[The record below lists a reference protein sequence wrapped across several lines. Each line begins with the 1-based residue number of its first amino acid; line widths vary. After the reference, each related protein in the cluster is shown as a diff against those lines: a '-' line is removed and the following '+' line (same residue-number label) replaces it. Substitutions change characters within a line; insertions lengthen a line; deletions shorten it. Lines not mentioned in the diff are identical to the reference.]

1 MIIKKNS
8 LLISIFLI
16 LFTSHLFANE
26 KIGTV
31 NKIEGS
37 LKAIN
42 ENGEEQELSVYDE
55 LYLLDEIITSNG
67 GATVQFDDNSTIILK
82 NNTSFKVTE
91 FNISGAKD
99 IFIGETIKGSVIVE
113 SCKAAKSD
121 SGFMQIKL
129 PKMDLEVKGTR
140 FNIENKPD
148 GTSDVGLSKDSFGN
162 VGTINIAAHW
172 ASYLVRQGNVGTIN
186 IAAEGAVKT
195 LYTPDQI
202 VSISEGQ
209 GFTER
214 PQSDEEKQ
222 SMDTVSQDLVEASKI
237 DENEIQK
244 QLEKKLLEGKL
255 QDAYGDGKI
264 DLNDIAAIKQAIKE
278 EKQEQINCIV
288 DNSKEDNT
296 AFLSEVLNSSDESNV
311 REVMN
316 KIVENNETLISQV
329 VSDLS
334 DKDNKFITGSD
345 SEATNQIKEKI
356 FEKIVQS
363 GSDKSAEVLSK
374 VISKSDPKTVESVI
388 INITTKNTDVNS
400 TLSLKVMADLSEKN
414 PEALELVNQNN
425 KTQMEKLI
433 VDAIQ
438 KGSSDEGSAN
448 LIAKIVSS
456 ASTEVT
462 YKMISEVSNNNNG
475 ANSDLSAKVFK
486 AIVET
491 APEKIQTI
499 DNTIKEKAIE
509 QVVASS
515 SGNTRENAVFA
526 NVISDVIVKSDAETA
541 AKVMEKVTTSVD
553 NSGLALKVM
562 ASVSEKDEK
571 KLEEV
576 SKKNENIVNKMIE
589 KSIKDIKGSD
599 SEIKLLSKVIA
610 RNSNQ
615 KITEKLIGETAKKST
630 SNKTLLAK
638 VATETAKESKNLI
651 QNLATT
657 ISTNQNINQNL
668 NIQNLLVN
676 AENIVLVFSANV
688 SPN

>member
-8 LLISIFLI
+8 LLISIFLMF
-16 LFTSHLFANE
+16 FTQQLFANE

-31 NKIEGS
+31 NKIEGN

-42 ENGEEQELSVYDE
+42 ESGEERELSVYDE
-55 LYLLDEIITSNG
+55 LYLLDEIISADG
-67 GATVQFDDNSTIILK
+67 DATIQFDDNSTIIIK
-82 NNTSFKVTE
+82 DNTSFKVTE

-99 IFIGETIKGSVIVE
+99 IFVGETIKGSVIVE
-113 SCKAAKSD
+113 SGKIAKSD

-162 VGTINIAAHW
+162 VGTINIAA
-172 ASYLVRQGNVGTIN
+172 
-186 IAAEGAVKT
+186 EGAIKT
-195 LYTPDQI
+195 LYTPDQV

-222 SMDTVSQDLVEASKI
+222 SMETVSQDLVEASKI

-255 QDAYGDGKI
+255 EDADGDGKI

-278 EKQEQINCIV
+278 EKQEQINFIV

-296 AFLSEVLNSSDESNV
+296 TFLSEVLNSSDEGNV
-311 REVMN
+311 GEVMN
-316 KIVENNETLISQV
+316 KIVENNDALIFQV

-363 GSDKSAEVLSK
+363 GSDKSSEVLSK

-388 INITTKNTDVNS
+388 INITTKNTDANS

-414 PEALELVNQNN
+414 PEALESINQNN
-425 KTQMEKLI
+425 KTQMEKLV
-433 VDAIQ
+433 VDAVQ

-456 ASTEVT
+456 ASAEVT
-462 YKMISEVSNNNNG
+462 NKMVSEVSNNNNG

-499 DNTIKEKAIE
+499 DNNVKEKAIE

-515 SGNTRENAVFA
+515 IGNTRENAVFA

-541 AKVMEKVTTSVD
+541 ARVMEKVTTSVD

-571 KLEEV
+571 KIEEI
-576 SKKNENIVNKMIE
+576 SKKNENIVNSMIE
-589 KSIKDIKGSD
+589 KSIKNTKGSD
-599 SEIKLLSKVIA
+599 SEIKLLAKVIS

-615 KITEKLIGETAKKST
+615 KITEKLISETAKKSR
-630 SNKTLLAK
+630 SNKTLMAK
-638 VATETAKESKNLI
+638 VATETAKESKNQI

-668 NIQNLLVN
+668 NTQNLLVN
-676 AENIVLVFSANV
+676 AENIALVFSANV

>member
-1 MIIKKNS
+1 M
-8 LLISIFLI
+8 F
-16 LFTSHLFANE
+16 FTQQLFANE

-31 NKIEGS
+31 NKIEGN

-113 SCKAAKSD
+113 SGKIAKSD

-140 FNIENKPD
+140 FNIESKPD
-148 GTSDVGLSKDSFGN
+148 GTSDVGLSTDSFGN
-162 VGTINIAAHW
+162 VGI
-172 ASYLVRQGNVGTIN
+172 IN
-186 IAAEGAVKT
+186 IAAEGAIKT
-195 LYTPDQI
+195 LYTSDQV

-222 SMDTVSQDLVEASKI
+222 SMETVSQDLVEVSKI

-255 QDAYGDGKI
+255 EDADGDGKI

-278 EKQEQINCIV
+278 EKQEQINFIV

-296 AFLSEVLNSSDESNV
+296 TFLSEVLNSSDESNV
-311 REVMN
+311 SEVMN

-388 INITTKNTDVNS
+388 INITTKNTDTNS
-400 TLSLKVMADLSEKN
+400 ALSLKVMADLAEKN
-414 PEALELVNQNN
+414 PEALESVNQNN
-425 KTQMEKLI
+425 KAQMEKLV

-462 YKMISEVSNNNNG
+462 NKMISEVSNNNIG

-499 DNTIKEKAIE
+499 DNSVKEKAIE

-515 SGNTRENAVFA
+515 SGNTKEKAVFA
-526 NVISDVIVKSDAETA
+526 NVISDMIVKSDAETA

-562 ASVSEKDEK
+562 ASVSEKDEE
-571 KLEEV
+571 KLEEI

-610 RNSNQ
+610 KSSNQ
-615 KITEKLIGETAKKST
+615 KITEKLISETAKKST
-630 SNKTLLAK
+630 SNKTLMAK
-638 VATETAKESKNLI
+638 VATEIIKESKNQI

-668 NIQNLLVN
+668 NIQNVLVN
-676 AENIVLVFSANV
+676 AENIALVFSANV

>member
-1 MIIKKNS
+1 MIIKKKS
-8 LLISIFLI
+8 LLISIFL
-16 LFTSHLFANE
+16 LFISQQLFANE

-31 NKIEGS
+31 NKIEGN
-37 LKAIN
+37 LKAID
-42 ENGEEQELSVYDE
+42 ESGEERELSVYDE
-55 LYLLDEIITSNG
+55 LYFLDEIISSNG
-67 GATVQFDDNSTIILK
+67 GATIQFDDNSTIILK

-99 IFIGETIKGSVIVE
+99 IFIGETIKGSVIIE
-113 SCKAAKSD
+113 SGKIAKSD

-162 VGTINIAAHW
+162 VGTINIAA
-172 ASYLVRQGNVGTIN
+172 
-186 IAAEGAVKT
+186 EGAIKT
-195 LYTPDQI
+195 LYTPDQV

-222 SMDTVSQDLVEASKI
+222 SMETVSQDLVEASKI

-255 QDAYGDGKI
+255 EDADGDGKI

-278 EKQEQINCIV
+278 EKQEQINFIV

-311 REVMN
+311 GEVMN
-316 KIVENNETLISQV
+316 KIVENNDALISQV

-345 SEATNQIKEKI
+345 SEVANQIKEKV

-374 VISKSDPKTVESVI
+374 VIAKSDPKTVESVI
-388 INITTKNTDVNS
+388 TNITTKNTDTNS
-400 TLSLKVMADLSEKN
+400 VLSLKVMADLAEKN
-414 PEALELVNQNN
+414 PEALEAVNQNN
-425 KTQMEKLI
+425 KEQMEKLV
-433 VDAIQ
+433 VDAVQ

-448 LIAKIVSS
+448 LIAKVVSS
-456 ASTEVT
+456 ASAEVT
-462 YKMISEVSNNNNG
+462 NKMISEVSNNNSG
-475 ANSDLSAKVFK
+475 ANSDLSAKVLK

-491 APEKIQTI
+491 APEKIQNI
-499 DNTIKEKAIE
+499 DNSVKEKAIE
-509 QVVASS
+509 QAVVSA
-515 SGNTRENAVFA
+515 SGNNKENAVFA

-541 AKVMEKVTTSVD
+541 AKVMEKVSSSTN
-553 NSGLALKVM
+553 NSGLALKVI
-562 ASVSEKDEK
+562 ASVSEKDVK
-571 KLEEV
+571 KLEDV

-599 SEIKLLSKVIA
+599 NEIKLLAKVIA
-610 RNSNQ
+610 KSNNQ
-615 KITEKLIGETAKKST
+615 KITEKIVAESVKKGST
-630 SNKTLLAK
+630 NKTLMAK
-638 VATETAKESKNLI
+638 VATETIKENKNQI
-651 QNLATT
+651 QKLATT
-657 ISTNQNINQNL
+657 VSSNQVAVQNL
-668 NIQNLLVN
+668 TVN
-676 AENIVLVFSANV
+676 KQLINTESIGLVFLKNV

>member
-8 LLISIFLI
+8 LLISIFLFFFI
-16 LFTSHLFANE
+16 QPLLANE
-26 KIGTV
+26 KIGSV
-31 NKIEGS
+31 NNIKGN

-42 ENGEEQELSVYDE
+42 ENGEERELSVYDE
-55 LYLLDEIITSNG
+55 LYLLDEIISSNG
-67 GATVQFDDNSTIILK
+67 VSTIQFDDNSTIILK

-99 IFIGETIKGSVIVE
+99 IFVGEATKGSVIIE
-113 SCKAAKSD
+113 SGKIAKND

-162 VGTINIAAHW
+162 VGTINIAA
-172 ASYLVRQGNVGTIN
+172 
-186 IAAEGAVKT
+186 EGAVKT
-195 LYTPDQI
+195 LYSPDQV

-222 SMDTVSQDLVEASKI
+222 SMETVSQDLVEASKI

-255 QDAYGDGKI
+255 EDADGDGKI
-264 DLNDIAAIKQAIKE
+264 DLNDIAAIKQSIKE
-278 EKQEQINCIV
+278 EKQEQINFIV

-296 AFLSEVLNSSDESNV
+296 TFLSEVLNSSDEDNV
-311 REVMN
+311 GEVMN
-316 KIVENNETLISQV
+316 KIVENNDALISQV

-345 SEATNQIKEKI
+345 SEVTNQIKEKV
-356 FEKIVQS
+356 FEKIVQT

-374 VISKSDPKTVESVI
+374 VIAKSDPKTVESVI
-388 INITTKNTDVNS
+388 TNITIKNTDTNS
-400 TLSLKVMADLSEKN
+400 ALSLKVMADLAEKN
-414 PEALELVNQNN
+414 PEVLEAVNQNN
-425 KTQMEKLI
+425 KEQMEKLV

-448 LIAKIVSS
+448 LIAKVVSS
-456 ASTEVT
+456 ASAEVT
-462 YKMISEVSNNNNG
+462 NKMISEVSNNNSG
-475 ANSDLSAKVFK
+475 TNSDLSAKVLK

-499 DNTIKEKAIE
+499 DDSVKEKAIE
-509 QVVASS
+509 QAVVSAATSKDKNNDF
-515 SGNTRENAVFA
+515 G
-526 NVISDVIVKSDAETA
+526 NVISDVIVKSDAATA
-541 AKVMEKVTTSVD
+541 AKVMEKVSNSND
-553 NSGLALKVM
+553 SSGLALKVM
-562 ASVSEKDEK
+562 ASVSEKDSK

-576 SKKNENIVNKMIE
+576 SKNDSKVINKLIE
-589 KSIKDIKGSD
+589 KSVRGIKGSED
-599 SEIKLLSKVIA
+599 EVKLLAKVI
-610 RNSNQ
+610 SKGTDQ
-615 KITEKLIGETAKKST
+615 KLTEKVLVETAKKNT
-630 SNKTLLAK
+630 NNKTLLAN
-638 VATETAKESKNLI
+638 VATATIKESSNNA
-651 QNLATT
+651 QNLAVT
-657 ISTNQNINQNL
+657 ISTNQNIIENL
-668 NIQNLLVN
+668 AKNPEVIK
-676 AENIVLVFSANV
+676 AENISSVFSKNV

>member
-16 LFTSHLFANE
+16 LFTQQLFANE
-26 KIGTV
+26 KIGSV
-31 NKIEGS
+31 NKIEGN
-37 LKAIN
+37 LKAVN
-42 ENGEEQELSVYDE
+42 ESGDERELSVYDE
-55 LYLLDEIITSNG
+55 LYLLDEIVSSNG
-67 GATVQFDDNSTIILK
+67 GATIQFDDNSTIILK

-99 IFIGETIKGSVIVE
+99 IFVAETIKGSVIVE
-113 SCKAAKSD
+113 SGKIAKSD

-162 VGTINIAAHW
+162 VGTINIAA
-172 ASYLVRQGNVGTIN
+172 
-186 IAAEGAVKT
+186 EGAVKT
-195 LYTPDQI
+195 LYSPDQV

-222 SMDTVSQDLVEASKI
+222 SMETVSQDLVEASKI

-255 QDAYGDGKI
+255 EDADGDGKI

-278 EKQEQINCIV
+278 EKQEQINFIV

-311 REVMN
+311 GEVMN
-316 KIVENNETLISQV
+316 KIVENNDALISQV

-345 SEATNQIKEKI
+345 SEVANQIKEKV

-374 VISKSDPKTVESVI
+374 VIAKSDPKTVESVI
-388 INITTKNTDVNS
+388 TNITTKNTDTNS
-400 TLSLKVMADLSEKN
+400 VLSLKVMADLAEKN
-414 PEALELVNQNN
+414 PEALEVVNQNN
-425 KTQMEKLI
+425 KEQMEKLV
-433 VDAIQ
+433 VDAVQ

-456 ASTEVT
+456 ASAEVT
-462 YKMISEVSNNNNG
+462 NKMISEVSNNNSG
-475 ANSDLSAKVFK
+475 ANSDLSAKVLK

-491 APEKIQTI
+491 APEKIQNI
-499 DNTIKEKAIE
+499 DNSVKEKAIE
-509 QVVASS
+509 QAVVSA
-515 SGNTRENAVFA
+515 SGNNKENAVFA

-541 AKVMEKVTTSVD
+541 AKVMEKVSSSTD
-553 NSGLALKVM
+553 NSGLALKVI
-562 ASVSEKDEK
+562 ASVSEKDVT

-599 SEIKLLSKVIA
+599 NEIKLLAKVIA
-610 RNSNQ
+610 KSNNQ
-615 KITEKLIGETAKKST
+615 KITEKIVAETVKKGST
-630 SNKTLLAK
+630 NKTLMAK
-638 VATETAKESKNLI
+638 VATETIKENKNQI
-651 QNLATT
+651 QKLATT
-657 ISTNQNINQNL
+657 VSSNQVAVQNL
-668 NIQNLLVN
+668 TVN
-676 AENIVLVFSANV
+676 KQLINTESIGLVFLKNV

>member
-8 LLISIFLI
+8 LLISIFL
-16 LFTSHLFANE
+16 LFFSQQLFANE

-31 NKIEGS
+31 NKIQGN

-42 ENGEEQELSVYDE
+42 ESGEERELSVYDE
-55 LYLLDEIITSNG
+55 LYLLDEIVVSNG
-67 GATVQFDDNSTIILK
+67 GATIQFDDNSTIILK

-99 IFIGETIKGSVIVE
+99 IFVGETIKGSVIVE
-113 SCKAAKSD
+113 SGKIAKSD

-162 VGTINIAAHW
+162 VGTINIAA
-172 ASYLVRQGNVGTIN
+172 
-186 IAAEGAVKT
+186 EGAIKT
-195 LYTPDQI
+195 LYTPDQV

-222 SMDTVSQDLVEASKI
+222 SMETVSQDLVEASKI

-255 QDAYGDGKI
+255 EDADGDGKI

-278 EKQEQINCIV
+278 EKQEQINFIV

-296 AFLSEVLNSSDESNV
+296 TFLSEVLNSSDESNIG
-311 REVMN
+311 EVMN
-316 KIVENNETLISQV
+316 KIIENNDTLIFQV

-363 GSDKSAEVLSK
+363 GSDKSSEVLSK

-388 INITTKNTDVNS
+388 INITTKNTDANS

-414 PEALELVNQNN
+414 PEALESINQNN
-425 KTQMEKLI
+425 KTQMEKLV
-433 VDAIQ
+433 VDAVQ

-456 ASTEVT
+456 ASAEVT
-462 YKMISEVSNNNNG
+462 NKMVSEVSNNNNG

-499 DNTIKEKAIE
+499 DNNVKEKAIE

-515 SGNTRENAVFA
+515 IGNTRENAVFA

-541 AKVMEKVTTSVD
+541 ARVMEKVTTSVD

-571 KLEEV
+571 KIEEI
-576 SKKNENIVNKMIE
+576 SKKNENIVNSMIE
-589 KSIKDIKGSD
+589 KSIKNTKGSD
-599 SEIKLLSKVIA
+599 SEIKLLAKVIS

-615 KITEKLIGETAKKST
+615 KITEKLISETAKKSR
-630 SNKTLLAK
+630 SNKTLMAK
-638 VATETAKESKNLI
+638 VATETAKESKNQI

-668 NIQNLLVN
+668 NTQNLLVN
-676 AENIVLVFSANV
+676 AENIALVFSANV

>member
-1 MIIKKNS
+1 M
-8 LLISIFLI
+8 F
-16 LFTSHLFANE
+16 FTQQLFANE

-31 NKIEGS
+31 NKIEGN

-42 ENGEEQELSVYDE
+42 ESGEERELSVYDE
-55 LYLLDEIITSNG
+55 LYLLDEIISADG
-67 GATVQFDDNSTIILK
+67 DATIQFDDNSTIIIK
-82 NNTSFKVTE
+82 DNTSFKVTE

-99 IFIGETIKGSVIVE
+99 IFVGETIKGSVIVE
-113 SCKAAKSD
+113 SGKIAKSD

-140 FNIENKPD
+140 FNIENKTD

-162 VGTINIAAHW
+162 VGTINIAA
-172 ASYLVRQGNVGTIN
+172 
-186 IAAEGAVKT
+186 EGAVKT
-195 LYTPDQI
+195 LYTPDQV

-222 SMDTVSQDLVEASKI
+222 SMETASQDLVEASKI

-255 QDAYGDGKI
+255 QDADGDGKI
-264 DLNDIAAIKQAIKE
+264 DLSDIAAIKQSIKE
-278 EKQEQINCIV
+278 EKQEQINFIL
-288 DNSKEDNT
+288 DNSKDDNT
-296 AFLSEVLNSSDESNV
+296 TFLSEVLNSSDESNV
-311 REVMN
+311 GIVMN
-316 KIVENNETLISQV
+316 KIVENNDTLIFQV

-334 DKDNKFITGSD
+334 DKDNKFITESN
-345 SEATNQIKEKI
+345 SEAANQIKEKV

-374 VISKSDPKTVESVI
+374 VIAKSDPKTVESVI
-388 INITTKNTDVNS
+388 TNITTKNTDTNS
-400 TLSLKVMADLSEKN
+400 ALSLKVMADLAEKN
-414 PEALELVNQNN
+414 PEALEIVNQNN
-425 KTQMEKLI
+425 KEQMEKLV
-433 VDAIQ
+433 VDAVQ

-448 LIAKIVSS
+448 LIAKVVSS
-456 ASTEVT
+456 ASAEVT
-462 YKMISEVSNNNNG
+462 NKMISEVINNNSG
-475 ANSDLSAKVFK
+475 ANSDLSAKVLK

-499 DNTIKEKAIE
+499 DNSVKEKAIE

-515 SGNTRENAVFA
+515 SGNTKENAVFA

-541 AKVMEKVTTSVD
+541 AKVMEKVITSVD

-562 ASVSEKDEK
+562 ASVSEKDEE
-571 KLEEV
+571 KLEEF

-589 KSIKDIKGSD
+589 KSIKDIKGSI
-599 SEIKLLSKVIA
+599 SEIKLLAKVIA
-610 RNSNQ
+610 KSSNQ
-615 KITEKLIGETAKKST
+615 KITEKLISETTKKSI
-630 SNKTLLAK
+630 SNKTLMAK
-638 VATETAKESKNLI
+638 VATEIIKESKNQI

-668 NIQNLLVN
+668 NTQNLLVN
-676 AENIVLVFSANV
+676 AENIALVFSANV

>member
-8 LLISIFLI
+8 LLISIFL
-16 LFTSHLFANE
+16 LFFSQQLFANE

-31 NKIEGS
+31 NKIQGN

-42 ENGEEQELSVYDE
+42 ESGEERELSVYDE
-55 LYLLDEIITSNG
+55 LYLLDEIVVSNG
-67 GATVQFDDNSTIILK
+67 GATIQFDDNSTIILK

-99 IFIGETIKGSVIVE
+99 IFVGETIKGSVIVE
-113 SCKAAKSD
+113 SGKIAKSD

-148 GTSDVGLSKDSFGN
+148 GTSDVGLSTDSFGN
-162 VGTINIAAHW
+162 VGTINIAA
-172 ASYLVRQGNVGTIN
+172 
-186 IAAEGAVKT
+186 EGAIKT
-195 LYTPDQI
+195 LYTPDQV

-214 PQSDEEKQ
+214 PQSDKEKQ
-222 SMDTVSQDLVEASKI
+222 SMETVSQDLVEVSKI

-255 QDAYGDGKI
+255 EDADGDGKI

-278 EKQEQINCIV
+278 EKQEQINFIV

-296 AFLSEVLNSSDESNV
+296 TFLSEVLNSSDESNIG
-311 REVMN
+311 EVMN
-316 KIVENNETLISQV
+316 KIIENNDTLISQV

-363 GSDKSAEVLSK
+363 GSDKGAEVLSK

-388 INITTKNTDVNS
+388 TNITTKNTDANS

-414 PEALELVNQNN
+414 PEALESINQNN
-425 KTQMEKLI
+425 KAQMEKLV
-433 VDAIQ
+433 VDAVQ

-456 ASTEVT
+456 ASAEVT
-462 YKMISEVSNNNNG
+462 NKMISEVSNNNNG

-499 DNTIKEKAIE
+499 DNSVKEKAIE

-515 SGNTRENAVFA
+515 TGNTTENAVFA

-541 AKVMEKVTTSVD
+541 ASVMEKVSTSAD
-553 NSGLALKVM
+553 NSGLVLKVM

-571 KLEEV
+571 KLEEI

-589 KSIKDIKGSD
+589 KAIRDIKGSD

-615 KITEKLIGETAKKST
+615 KITEKLISETAKKST
-630 SNKTLLAK
+630 SNKTLMAK
-638 VATETAKESKNLI
+638 VATETAKESKNQI

-668 NIQNLLVN
+668 NTQNLLVN
-676 AENIVLVFSANV
+676 AENIALVFSANV

>member
-1 MIIKKNS
+1 M
-8 LLISIFLI
+8 
-16 LFTSHLFANE
+16 
-26 KIGTV
+26 
-31 NKIEGS
+31 
-37 LKAIN
+37 
-42 ENGEEQELSVYDE
+42 
-55 LYLLDEIITSNG
+55 LDEIITSNG
-67 GATVQFDDNSTIILK
+67 GATVQFYDNSTIILK

-113 SCKAAKSD
+113 SGKIAKSD

-148 GTSDVGLSKDSFGN
+148 GTSDVGLSTDSFGN
-162 VGTINIAAHW
+162 VGTINIAA
-172 ASYLVRQGNVGTIN
+172 
-186 IAAEGAVKT
+186 EGAIKT
-195 LYTPDQI
+195 LYTSDQV

-222 SMDTVSQDLVEASKI
+222 SMETVSQDLVEASKI

-255 QDAYGDGKI
+255 EDADGDGKI

-278 EKQEQINCIV
+278 EKQEQINFIV

-296 AFLSEVLNSSDESNV
+296 TFLSEVLNSSDESNV
-311 REVMN
+311 SEVMN

-334 DKDNKFITGSD
+334 DKDNKFITWSD

-374 VISKSDPKTVESVI
+374 VISKSDPKTVERVI
-388 INITTKNTDVNS
+388 INITTKNTDANS

-414 PEALELVNQNN
+414 PEALESVNQNN
-425 KTQMEKLI
+425 KAQMEKLV

-456 ASTEVT
+456 ASAEVT
-462 YKMISEVSNNNNG
+462 NKMISEVSNNNIG

-499 DNTIKEKAIE
+499 DNSVKEKAIE

-515 SGNTRENAVFA
+515 SGNTKENAVFA

-562 ASVSEKDEK
+562 ASVSEKDGE
-571 KLEEV
+571 KLEEI

-610 RNSNQ
+610 KSSNQ
-615 KITEKLIGETAKKST
+615 KITEKLISETAKKST
-630 SNKTLLAK
+630 SNKTLMAK
-638 VATETAKESKNLI
+638 VATEIIKESKNQI

-676 AENIVLVFSANV
+676 AENIALVFSANV

>member
-8 LLISIFLI
+8 LLISIFL
-16 LFTSHLFANE
+16 LFFSQQLFANE

-31 NKIEGS
+31 NKIQGN

-42 ENGEEQELSVYDE
+42 ESGEERELSVYDE
-55 LYLLDEIITSNG
+55 LYLLDEIVVSNG
-67 GATVQFDDNSTIILK
+67 GATIQFDDNSTIILK

-99 IFIGETIKGSVIVE
+99 IFVGETIKGSVIVE
-113 SCKAAKSD
+113 SGKIAKSD

-140 FNIENKPD
+140 FNIENKTD

-162 VGTINIAAHW
+162 VGTINIAA
-172 ASYLVRQGNVGTIN
+172 
-186 IAAEGAVKT
+186 EGAVKT
-195 LYTPDQI
+195 LYTPDQV

-222 SMDTVSQDLVEASKI
+222 SMETASQDLVEASKI

-255 QDAYGDGKI
+255 QDADGDGKI
-264 DLNDIAAIKQAIKE
+264 DLSDIAAIKQSIKE
-278 EKQEQINCIV
+278 EKQEQINFIL
-288 DNSKEDNT
+288 DNSKDDNT
-296 AFLSEVLNSSDESNV
+296 TFLSEVLNSSDESNV
-311 REVMN
+311 GIVMN

-388 INITTKNTDVNS
+388 INITTKNTDTNS
-400 TLSLKVMADLSEKN
+400 ALSLKVMADLAEKN
-414 PEALELVNQNN
+414 PEALESVNQNN
-425 KTQMEKLI
+425 KAQMEKLV

-462 YKMISEVSNNNNG
+462 NKMISEVSNNNIG

-499 DNTIKEKAIE
+499 DNSVKEKAIE

-515 SGNTRENAVFA
+515 SGNTKEKAVFA
-526 NVISDVIVKSDAETA
+526 NVISDMIVKSDAETA

-562 ASVSEKDEK
+562 ASVSEKDEE
-571 KLEEV
+571 KLEEI

-610 RNSNQ
+610 KSSNQ
-615 KITEKLIGETAKKST
+615 KITEKLISETAKKST
-630 SNKTLLAK
+630 SNKTLMAK
-638 VATETAKESKNLI
+638 VATEIIKESKNQI

-668 NIQNLLVN
+668 NTQNVLVN
-676 AENIVLVFSANV
+676 AENIALVFSANV

>member
-8 LLISIFLI
+8 LLISIFL
-16 LFTSHLFANE
+16 LFFTQQLFANE

-31 NKIEGS
+31 NKIEGN

-42 ENGEEQELSVYDE
+42 ESDEERELSVYDE
-55 LYLLDEIITSNG
+55 LYLLDEIVSSNG
-67 GATVQFDDNSTIILK
+67 GATIQFDDNSTIILK

-99 IFIGETIKGSVIVE
+99 IFVGETIKGSVIVE
-113 SCKAAKSD
+113 SGKIAKSD

-162 VGTINIAAHW
+162 VGTINIAA
-172 ASYLVRQGNVGTIN
+172 
-186 IAAEGAVKT
+186 EGAVKT
-195 LYTPDQI
+195 LYTPDQV

-222 SMDTVSQDLVEASKI
+222 SMETVSQDLVEASKI

-255 QDAYGDGKI
+255 EDADGDGKI

-278 EKQEQINCIV
+278 EKQEQINFIV

-311 REVMN
+311 GEVMN
-316 KIVENNETLISQV
+316 KIVENNDALISQV

-345 SEATNQIKEKI
+345 SEVANQIKEKV

-374 VISKSDPKTVESVI
+374 VIAKSDPKTVESVI
-388 INITTKNTDVNS
+388 TNITTKNTDTNS
-400 TLSLKVMADLSEKN
+400 ALSLKVMADLAEKN
-414 PEALELVNQNN
+414 PEALEVVNQNN
-425 KTQMEKLI
+425 KEQMEKLV
-433 VDAIQ
+433 VDAVQ
-438 KGSSDEGSAN
+438 KGASDEGSAD
-448 LIAKIVSS
+448 LIAKVVSS
-456 ASTEVT
+456 ASAEVT
-462 YKMISEVSNNNNG
+462 NKMISEVSNNNNG
-475 ANSDLSAKVFK
+475 ANSDLTAKVLK

-499 DNTIKEKAIE
+499 DNSVKEKAIE
-509 QVVASS
+509 QAVVSAATSKDKNNDF
-515 SGNTRENAVFA
+515 G
-526 NVISDVIVKSDAETA
+526 NVISDVIVKSDAATA
-541 AKVMEKVTTSVD
+541 AKVMEKVTNSND
-553 NSGLALKVM
+553 SSGLALKVM
-562 ASVSEKDEK
+562 AEVSEKDSK

-576 SKKNENIVNKMIE
+576 SKNDSTIVNKLIE
-589 KSIKDIKGSD
+589 KSVKDFKGAESD
-599 SEIKLLSKVIA
+599 VKLLAKVI
-610 RNSNQ
+610 SKSTDQ
-615 KITEKLIGETAKKST
+615 KLTEKVLVETAKKNT
-630 SNKTLLAK
+630 NNKTLLAN
-638 VATETAKESKNLI
+638 VTTATIKESSNTA
-651 QNLATT
+651 QSLAVT
-657 ISTNQNINQNL
+657 ISSNQSIIESVAKNPEVIK
-668 NIQNLLVN
+668 
-676 AENIVLVFSANV
+676 AENISSVFAKNV

>member
-1 MIIKKNS
+1 MIIKKKS
-8 LLISIFLI
+8 LLISIFL
-16 LFTSHLFANE
+16 LFISQQLFANE

-31 NKIEGS
+31 NKIEGN
-37 LKAIN
+37 LKAID
-42 ENGEEQELSVYDE
+42 ESGEERELSVYDE
-55 LYLLDEIITSNG
+55 LYFLDEIISSNG
-67 GATVQFDDNSTIILK
+67 GATIQFDDNSTIILK

-99 IFIGETIKGSVIVE
+99 IFIGETIKGSVIIE
-113 SCKAAKSD
+113 SGKIAKSD

-162 VGTINIAAHW
+162 VGTINIAA
-172 ASYLVRQGNVGTIN
+172 
-186 IAAEGAVKT
+186 EGAIKT
-195 LYTPDQI
+195 LYTPDQV

-222 SMDTVSQDLVEASKI
+222 SMETVSQDLVEASKI

-255 QDAYGDGKI
+255 EDADGDGKI

-278 EKQEQINCIV
+278 EKQEQINFIV

-311 REVMN
+311 GEVMN
-316 KIVENNETLISQV
+316 KIVENNDALISQV

-345 SEATNQIKEKI
+345 SEVANQIKEKV

-374 VISKSDPKTVESVI
+374 VIAKSDPKTVESVI
-388 INITTKNTDVNS
+388 TNITTKNTDTNS
-400 TLSLKVMADLSEKN
+400 VLSLKVMADLSEKN
-414 PEALELVNQNN
+414 PEALESINQNN
-425 KTQMEKLI
+425 KAQMEKLV
-433 VDAIQ
+433 VDAVQ

-456 ASTEVT
+456 ASAEVT
-462 YKMISEVSNNNNG
+462 NKMISEVSNNNSG
-475 ANSDLSAKVFK
+475 ANSDLSAKVLK

-499 DNTIKEKAIE
+499 DKSVKEKAIE

-515 SGNTRENAVFA
+515 TGNTTENAVFA

-541 AKVMEKVTTSVD
+541 ASVMEKVSTSTD
-553 NSGLALKVM
+553 NSGLALKVI
-562 ASVSEKDEK
+562 ASVSEKDVK
-571 KLEEV
+571 KLEDV

-599 SEIKLLSKVIA
+599 NEIKLLSKVIA
-610 RNSNQ
+610 KSNNQ
-615 KITEKLIGETAKKST
+615 KITEKIIAETVKKGST
-630 SNKTLLAK
+630 NKTLMAK
-638 VATETAKESKNLI
+638 VATETIKENKNQI
-651 QNLATT
+651 QKLATT
-657 ISTNQNINQNL
+657 VSSNQVAVQNL
-668 NIQNLLVN
+668 TVN
-676 AENIVLVFSANV
+676 KQLINTESIGLVFLKNV

>member
-8 LLISIFLI
+8 LVIIFFL
-16 LFTSHLFANE
+16 LFFTQQLFANE

-31 NKIEGS
+31 NKIEGN

-42 ENGEEQELSVYDE
+42 ESGEERELSVYDE
-55 LYLLDEIITSNG
+55 LYLLDEIVASNG
-67 GATVQFDDNSTIILK
+67 GATIQFDDNSTIILK

-99 IFIGETIKGSVIVE
+99 IFVGETIKGSVIIE
-113 SCKAAKSD
+113 SGKIAKND

-162 VGTINIAAHW
+162 I
-172 ASYLVRQGNVGTIN
+172 GTIN
-186 IAAEGAVKT
+186 IAAEGAIKT
-195 LYTPDQI
+195 LYSPDQV

-214 PQSDEEKQ
+214 PQSEEEKQ
-222 SMDTVSQDLVEASKI
+222 SMETVSQDLVEASKI

-255 QDAYGDGKI
+255 EDADGDGKI
-264 DLNDIAAIKQAIKE
+264 DLNDIAAIKQSIKE
-278 EKQEQINCIV
+278 EKQEQINFIV

-311 REVMN
+311 GEVMN
-316 KIVENNETLISQV
+316 KIVENNDALISQV

-345 SEATNQIKEKI
+345 SEVTNQIKEKV

-374 VISKSDPKTVESVI
+374 VIAKSDPKTVESVI
-388 INITTKNTDVNS
+388 TNITTKNTDTNS
-400 TLSLKVMADLSEKN
+400 ALSLKVMADLAEKN
-414 PEALELVNQNN
+414 PEALEVVNQNN
-425 KTQMEKLI
+425 KEQMEKLV
-433 VDAIQ
+433 VDAVQ
-438 KGSSDEGSAN
+438 KGSSEEGSAN
-448 LIAKIVSS
+448 LIAKVVSS
-456 ASTEVT
+456 ASAEVT
-462 YKMISEVSNNNNG
+462 NKMISEVSNNNSG
-475 ANSDLSAKVFK
+475 ANSDLSAKVLK

-499 DNTIKEKAIE
+499 DDSIKEKAIE
-509 QVVASS
+509 QAVVSASVS
-515 SGNTRENAVFA
+515 KDKNNDFG
-526 NVISDVIVKSDAETA
+526 NVISDVIVKSDAATA
-541 AKVMEKVTTSVD
+541 AKVMEKISNSND
-553 NSGLALKVM
+553 SSGLALKVM
-562 ASVSEKDEK
+562 ASVSEKDSK

-576 SKKNENIVNKMIE
+576 SKNDSKIVNNLIE
-589 KSIKDIKGSD
+589 KSVRDTKGSESD
-599 SEIKLLSKVIA
+599 VKLLAKVI
-610 RNSNQ
+610 SKSTDQ
-615 KITEKLIGETAKKST
+615 KLTEKVLLETAKKNT
-630 SNKTLLAK
+630 NNKTLLAN
-638 VATETAKESKNLI
+638 VATATIKESSNSV
-651 QNLATT
+651 QSLAVT
-657 ISTNQNINQNL
+657 ISTNQSIIESIAKNPEVIK
-668 NIQNLLVN
+668 
-676 AENIVLVFSANV
+676 AENISSVFAKNV

>member
-8 LLISIFLI
+8 LLISIFLMF
-16 LFTSHLFANE
+16 FTQQLFANE

-31 NKIEGS
+31 NKIEGN

-42 ENGEEQELSVYDE
+42 ESGEERELSVYDE
-55 LYLLDEIITSNG
+55 LYLLDEIISADG
-67 GATVQFDDNSTIILK
+67 DATIQFDDNSTIIIK
-82 NNTSFKVTE
+82 DNTSFKVTE

-99 IFIGETIKGSVIVE
+99 IFVGETIKGSVIVE
-113 SCKAAKSD
+113 SGKIAKSD

-140 FNIENKPD
+140 FNIENKTD

-162 VGTINIAAHW
+162 VGTINIAA
-172 ASYLVRQGNVGTIN
+172 
-186 IAAEGAVKT
+186 EGAIKT
-195 LYTPDQI
+195 LYTSDQV

-222 SMDTVSQDLVEASKI
+222 SMETVSQDLVEVSKI

-255 QDAYGDGKI
+255 EDADGDGKI

-278 EKQEQINCIV
+278 EKQEQINFIV

-296 AFLSEVLNSSDESNV
+296 TFLSEVLNSSDESNV
-311 REVMN
+311 SEVMN

-363 GSDKSAEVLSK
+363 GSDKGAEVLSK

-388 INITTKNTDVNS
+388 TNITTKNTDANS

-414 PEALELVNQNN
+414 PEALESINQNN
-425 KTQMEKLI
+425 KAQMEKLV
-433 VDAIQ
+433 VDAVQ

-448 LIAKIVSS
+448 LIAKVVSS
-456 ASTEVT
+456 ASAEVT
-462 YKMISEVSNNNNG
+462 NKMISEVINNNSG
-475 ANSDLSAKVFK
+475 ANSDLSAKVLK

-499 DNTIKEKAIE
+499 DNSVKEKAIE

-515 SGNTRENAVFA
+515 SGNTKENAVFA

-541 AKVMEKVTTSVD
+541 AKVMETVTASSD

-562 ASVSEKDEK
+562 ASVSEKDEE
-571 KLEEV
+571 KLEEI

-610 RNSNQ
+610 KSSNQ
-615 KITEKLIGETAKKST
+615 KITEKLISETAKKST
-630 SNKTLLAK
+630 SNKTLMAK
-638 VATETAKESKNLI
+638 VATEIIKESKNQI

-668 NIQNLLVN
+668 NTQNLLVN
-676 AENIVLVFSANV
+676 AENIALVFSANV

>member
-8 LLISIFLI
+8 LLISIFLMF
-16 LFTSHLFANE
+16 FTQQLFANE

-31 NKIEGS
+31 NKIEGN

-42 ENGEEQELSVYDE
+42 ESGEERELSVYDE
-55 LYLLDEIITSNG
+55 LYLLDEILSSNG
-67 GATVQFDDNSTIILK
+67 GATIQFDDNSTIILK

-113 SCKAAKSD
+113 SGKIAKSD

-140 FNIENKPD
+140 FKIENKPD

-162 VGTINIAAHW
+162 VGTINIAA
-172 ASYLVRQGNVGTIN
+172 
-186 IAAEGAVKT
+186 EGAVKT
-195 LYTPDQI
+195 LYTPDQV

-255 QDAYGDGKI
+255 EDADGDGKI
-264 DLNDIAAIKQAIKE
+264 DLNDIAAIKQSIKE
-278 EKQEQINCIV
+278 EKQEQINFIV

-311 REVMN
+311 GEVMN
-316 KIVENNETLISQV
+316 KIVENNDALISQV

-345 SEATNQIKEKI
+345 SEVANQIKEKV

-374 VISKSDPKTVESVI
+374 VIAKSDPKTVESVI
-388 INITTKNTDVNS
+388 TNITTKNTDTNS
-400 TLSLKVMADLSEKN
+400 ALSLKVMADLAEKN
-414 PEALELVNQNN
+414 PEALEAVNQNN
-425 KTQMEKLI
+425 KEQMEKLV
-433 VDAIQ
+433 VDAVQ
-438 KGSSDEGSAN
+438 KGSSDEVSAN
-448 LIAKIVSS
+448 LIAKVVSS
-456 ASTEVT
+456 ASAEVT
-462 YKMISEVSNNNNG
+462 NKMISEVSNNNIG
-475 ANSDLSAKVFK
+475 ANSDLSAKVLK

-499 DNTIKEKAIE
+499 DNSVKEKAIE
-509 QVVASS
+509 QAVVSA
-515 SGNTRENAVFA
+515 SGNNKQNTVFA

-541 AKVMEKVTTSVD
+541 AKVMEKVSTSAD

-576 SKKNENIVNKMIE
+576 SKKNENIVNKIIE
-589 KSIKDIKGSD
+589 KSIKDINGSD
-599 SEIKLLSKVIA
+599 NEIKLLAKVISKS
-610 RNSNQ
+610 NNQ
-615 KITEKLIGETAKKST
+615 KITEKVIVETVKKNS

-638 VATETAKESKNLI
+638 VATETVKESKNQI
-651 QNLATT
+651 QKLATT

-668 NIQNLLVN
+668 NSQNLLVN
-676 AENIVLVFSANV
+676 AENIALVFSANV

>member
-8 LLISIFLI
+8 LLISIFL
-16 LFTSHLFANE
+16 LFFSQQLFANE

-31 NKIEGS
+31 NKIQGN

-42 ENGEEQELSVYDE
+42 ESGEERELSVYDE
-55 LYLLDEIITSNG
+55 LYLLDEIVVSNG
-67 GATVQFDDNSTIILK
+67 GATIQFDDNSTIILK

-99 IFIGETIKGSVIVE
+99 IFVGETIKGSVIVE
-113 SCKAAKSD
+113 SGKIAKSD

-140 FNIENKPD
+140 FNIENKTD

-162 VGTINIAAHW
+162 VGTINIAA
-172 ASYLVRQGNVGTIN
+172 
-186 IAAEGAVKT
+186 EGAIKT
-195 LYTPDQI
+195 LYTSDQV

-222 SMDTVSQDLVEASKI
+222 SMETVSQDLVEASKI

-255 QDAYGDGKI
+255 EDADGDGKI

-278 EKQEQINCIV
+278 EKQEQINFIV

-296 AFLSEVLNSSDESNV
+296 TFLSEVLNSSDESNV
-311 REVMN
+311 GVVMN
-316 KIVENNETLISQV
+316 KIVENNDTLIFQV

-388 INITTKNTDVNS
+388 TNITTKNTDANS

-414 PEALELVNQNN
+414 PEALESINQNN
-425 KTQMEKLI
+425 KAQMEKLV
-433 VDAIQ
+433 VDAVQ

-456 ASTEVT
+456 ASAEVT
-462 YKMISEVSNNNNG
+462 NKMISEVSNNNNG

-499 DNTIKEKAIE
+499 DNSVKEKAIE

-515 SGNTRENAVFA
+515 TGNTTENAVFA

-541 AKVMEKVTTSVD
+541 ASVMEKVSTSAD
-553 NSGLALKVM
+553 NSGLVLKVM

-571 KLEEV
+571 KLEEI

-589 KSIKDIKGSD
+589 KAIRDIKGSD

-615 KITEKLIGETAKKST
+615 KITEKLISETAKKST
-630 SNKTLLAK
+630 SNKTLMAK
-638 VATETAKESKNLI
+638 VATETAKESKNQI

-668 NIQNLLVN
+668 NTQNLLVN
-676 AENIVLVFSANV
+676 AENIALVFSANV

>member
-8 LLISIFLI
+8 LLISIFLFI
-16 LFTSHLFANE
+16 FTQQLFANE

-31 NKIEGS
+31 NKIEGN

-42 ENGEEQELSVYDE
+42 ESGEERELSVYDE
-55 LYLLDEIITSNG
+55 LYLLDEIISSNG
-67 GATVQFDDNSTIILK
+67 GATIQFDDNSTIILK

-99 IFIGETIKGSVIVE
+99 IFVGETIKGSVIVE
-113 SCKAAKSD
+113 SGKIAKSD

-162 VGTINIAAHW
+162 VGTINIAA
-172 ASYLVRQGNVGTIN
+172 
-186 IAAEGAVKT
+186 EGAVKT
-195 LYTPDQI
+195 LYTPDQV

-222 SMDTVSQDLVEASKI
+222 SMETVSQDLVEASKI

-255 QDAYGDGKI
+255 EDADGDGKI
-264 DLNDIAAIKQAIKE
+264 DLNDIAAIKQSIKE
-278 EKQEQINCIV
+278 EKQEQINFII

-296 AFLSEVLNSSDESNV
+296 AFLSEVLNSSDEGNV
-311 REVMN
+311 GEVMN
-316 KIVENNETLISQV
+316 KIVENNDALISQV

-345 SEATNQIKEKI
+345 SEVANQIKEKV

-374 VISKSDPKTVESVI
+374 VIAKSDPKTVESVI
-388 INITTKNTDVNS
+388 TNITTKNTDANS
-400 TLSLKVMADLSEKN
+400 ALSLKVMANLAEKN
-414 PEALELVNQNN
+414 PEALEVVNQNN
-425 KTQMEKLI
+425 KEQMEKLV
-433 VDAIQ
+433 VDAVQ

-448 LIAKIVSS
+448 LIAKVVSS
-456 ASTEVT
+456 ASAEVIN
-462 YKMISEVSNNNNG
+462 KVISEVSNNNSG
-475 ANSDLSAKVFK
+475 ANSDLSAKVLK

-499 DNTIKEKAIE
+499 DSSIKEKAIE
-509 QVVASS
+509 QAVVSASS
-515 SGNTRENAVFA
+515 NNKENAVFA

-541 AKVMEKVTTSVD
+541 AKVMEKVSTSAD

-576 SKKNENIVNKMIE
+576 TKKNENIVNKIIE

-599 SEIKLLSKVIA
+599 SEVKLLAKVIA
-610 RNSNQ
+610 KSNNQ
-615 KITEKLIGETAKKST
+615 KITEKVIAETVKKNSI
-630 SNKTLLAK
+630 NKTLIAK
-638 VATETAKESKNLI
+638 VATETIKENNNQVKK
-651 QNLATT
+651 LATT

-668 NIQNLLVN
+668 NTQNLFLKTEDI
-676 AENIVLVFSANV
+676 ALVFSANV

>member
-8 LLISIFLI
+8 LLISIFL
-16 LFTSHLFANE
+16 LFFSQQLFANE

-31 NKIEGS
+31 NKIEGN

-42 ENGEEQELSVYDE
+42 ESGEERELSVYDE
-55 LYLLDEIITSNG
+55 LYLLDEIVVSNG
-67 GATVQFDDNSTIILK
+67 GATIQFDDNSTIILK

-99 IFIGETIKGSVIVE
+99 IFVGETIKGSVIVE
-113 SCKAAKSD
+113 SGKIAKSD

-162 VGTINIAAHW
+162 VGTINIAA
-172 ASYLVRQGNVGTIN
+172 
-186 IAAEGAVKT
+186 EGAIKT
-195 LYTPDQI
+195 LYTPDQV

-222 SMDTVSQDLVEASKI
+222 SMETVSQDLVEVSKI

-255 QDAYGDGKI
+255 EDADGDGKI

-278 EKQEQINCIV
+278 EKQEQINFIV

-296 AFLSEVLNSSDESNV
+296 TFLSEVLNSSDESNIG
-311 REVMN
+311 EVMN
-316 KIVENNETLISQV
+316 KIIENNDTLIFQV

-363 GSDKSAEVLSK
+363 GSDKGAEVLSK

-388 INITTKNTDVNS
+388 TNITTKNTDANS

-414 PEALELVNQNN
+414 PEALESINQNN
-425 KTQMEKLI
+425 KAQMEKLV
-433 VDAIQ
+433 VDAVQ

-456 ASTEVT
+456 ASAEVT
-462 YKMISEVSNNNNG
+462 NKMISEVSNNNNG

-499 DNTIKEKAIE
+499 DNSVKEKAIE

-515 SGNTRENAVFA
+515 SGNTTENAVFA

-541 AKVMEKVTTSVD
+541 ASVMEKVSTSAD
-553 NSGLALKVM
+553 NSGLVLKVM

-571 KLEEV
+571 KLEEI

-589 KSIKDIKGSD
+589 KAIRDIKGSD

-610 RNSNQ
+610 R
-615 KITEKLIGETAKKST
+615 K
-630 SNKTLLAK
+630 
-638 VATETAKESKNLI
+638 
-651 QNLATT
+651 
-657 ISTNQNINQNL
+657 
-668 NIQNLLVN
+668 
-676 AENIVLVFSANV
+676 
-688 SPN
+688 

>member
-148 GTSDVGLSKDSFGN
+148 GTSDVGLSKDSF
-162 VGTINIAAHW
+162 
-172 ASYLVRQGNVGTIN
+172 GNVGTIN

>member
-8 LLISIFLI
+8 LVIIFFL
-16 LFTSHLFANE
+16 LFFTQQLFANE

-31 NKIEGS
+31 NKIEGN
-37 LKAIN
+37 LKAVN
-42 ENGEEQELSVYDE
+42 ESGEERELSVYDE
-55 LYLLDEIITSNG
+55 LYLLDEIISSNG
-67 GATVQFDDNSTIILK
+67 GATIQFDDNSTIILK
-82 NNTSFKVTE
+82 NNTSFKVRE

-99 IFIGETIKGSVIVE
+99 IFVGETIKGSVIIE
-113 SCKAAKSD
+113 SGKIAKND

-162 VGTINIAAHW
+162 I
-172 ASYLVRQGNVGTIN
+172 GTIN
-186 IAAEGAVKT
+186 IAAEGAIKT
-195 LYTPDQI
+195 LYSPDQV

-222 SMDTVSQDLVEASKI
+222 SMETVSQDLVEASKI

-255 QDAYGDGKI
+255 EDADGDGKI
-264 DLNDIAAIKQAIKE
+264 DLNDIVAIKQSIKE
-278 EKQEQINCIV
+278 EKQEQINFIV

-311 REVMN
+311 GEVMN
-316 KIVENNETLISQV
+316 KIVENNDALISQV

-345 SEATNQIKEKI
+345 SEVANQIKEKV

-374 VISKSDPKTVESVI
+374 VIAKSDPKTVESVI
-388 INITTKNTDVNS
+388 TNITTKNTDSNS
-400 TLSLKVMADLSEKN
+400 ALSLKVMADLAEKN
-414 PEALELVNQNN
+414 PEALEVVNQNN
-425 KTQMEKLI
+425 KEQMEKLV
-433 VDAIQ
+433 VDAVQ
-438 KGSSDEGSAN
+438 KGSSEEGSAN
-448 LIAKIVSS
+448 LIAKVVSS
-456 ASTEVT
+456 ASAEVT
-462 YKMISEVSNNNNG
+462 NKMISEVSNNNSG
-475 ANSDLSAKVFK
+475 TNSDLSAKVLK

-499 DNTIKEKAIE
+499 DDSIKEKAIE
-509 QVVASS
+509 QAVVSASVS
-515 SGNTRENAVFA
+515 KDKNNDFG
-526 NVISDVIVKSDAETA
+526 NVISDVIVKSDAATA
-541 AKVMEKVTTSVD
+541 AKVMEKISNSND
-553 NSGLALKVM
+553 SSGLALKVM
-562 ASVSEKDEK
+562 ASVSEKDSK

-576 SKKNENIVNKMIE
+576 SKNDSKIVNNLIE
-589 KSIKDIKGSD
+589 KSVKDTKGSESD
-599 SEIKLLSKVIA
+599 VKLLAKVI
-610 RNSNQ
+610 SKSTDQ
-615 KITEKLIGETAKKST
+615 KLTEKVLLETAKKNT
-630 SNKTLLAK
+630 NNKTLLAN
-638 VATETAKESKNLI
+638 VTTATIKESSNSV
-651 QNLATT
+651 QSLAVT
-657 ISTNQNINQNL
+657 ISTNQSIIESIAKNPEVIK
-668 NIQNLLVN
+668 
-676 AENIVLVFSANV
+676 AENISSVFAKNV

>member
-8 LLISIFLI
+8 LLISIFL
-16 LFTSHLFANE
+16 LFFSQQLFANE

-31 NKIEGS
+31 NKIEGN
-37 LKAIN
+37 LKAID
-42 ENGEEQELSVYDE
+42 ESGEERELSVYDE
-55 LYLLDEIITSNG
+55 LYLLDEIVASNG
-67 GATVQFDDNSTIILK
+67 GATIQFDENSTIILK

-99 IFIGETIKGSVIVE
+99 IFVGETIKGSVIVE
-113 SCKAAKSD
+113 SGKIAKSD

-162 VGTINIAAHW
+162 VGTINIAA
-172 ASYLVRQGNVGTIN
+172 
-186 IAAEGAVKT
+186 EGAVKT
-195 LYTPDQI
+195 LYTPDQV

-222 SMDTVSQDLVEASKI
+222 SMETVSQDLVEASKI

-255 QDAYGDGKI
+255 EDADGDGKI

-278 EKQEQINCIV
+278 EKQEQINFIV

-311 REVMN
+311 GEVMN
-316 KIVENNETLISQV
+316 KIVENNDALISQV

-345 SEATNQIKEKI
+345 SEVANQIKEKV

-374 VISKSDPKTVESVI
+374 VIAKSDPKTVESVI
-388 INITTKNTDVNS
+388 TNITTKNTDTNS
-400 TLSLKVMADLSEKN
+400 ALSLKVMADLAEKN
-414 PEALELVNQNN
+414 PEALEVVNQNN
-425 KTQMEKLI
+425 KEQMEKLV
-433 VDAIQ
+433 VDAVQ
-438 KGSSDEGSAN
+438 KGASDEGSAD
-448 LIAKIVSS
+448 LIAKVVSS
-456 ASTEVT
+456 ASAEVT
-462 YKMISEVSNNNNG
+462 NKMISEVSNNNNG
-475 ANSDLSAKVFK
+475 ANSDLTAKVLK

-499 DNTIKEKAIE
+499 DNSIKEKAIE
-509 QVVASS
+509 QAVVSASIS
-515 SGNTRENAVFA
+515 KDKNNDFG
-526 NVISDVIVKSDAETA
+526 NVISDVIVKSDAATA
-541 AKVMEKVTTSVD
+541 AKVMEKVSNSND
-553 NSGLALKVM
+553 SSGLALKVM

-615 KITEKLIGETAKKST
+615 KITEKLISETAKKSR
-630 SNKTLLAK
+630 SNKTIMAK
-638 VATETAKESKNLI
+638 VVTETAKESKNQI

-668 NIQNLLVN
+668 NTQNLFLKTEDI
-676 AENIVLVFSANV
+676 ALVFSANV

>member
-8 LLISIFLI
+8 LLISIFL
-16 LFTSHLFANE
+16 LFFSQQLFANE

-31 NKIEGS
+31 NKIEGN
-37 LKAIN
+37 LKAID
-42 ENGEEQELSVYDE
+42 ESGEERELSVYDE
-55 LYLLDEIITSNG
+55 LYFLDEIISSNG
-67 GATVQFDDNSTIILK
+67 GATIQFDDNSTIILK

-99 IFIGETIKGSVIVE
+99 IFIGETIKGSVIIE
-113 SCKAAKSD
+113 SGKIAKSD

-162 VGTINIAAHW
+162 VGTINI
-172 ASYLVRQGNVGTIN
+172 V
-186 IAAEGAVKT
+186 AEGAIKT
-195 LYTPDQI
+195 LYTPDQV

-222 SMDTVSQDLVEASKI
+222 SMETVSQDLVEASKI

-255 QDAYGDGKI
+255 EDADGDGKI
-264 DLNDIAAIKQAIKE
+264 DLNDIAAIKQSIKE
-278 EKQEQINCIV
+278 EKQEQINFIV

-311 REVMN
+311 GEVMN
-316 KIVENNETLISQV
+316 KIVENNDALISQV

-345 SEATNQIKEKI
+345 SEVANQIKEKV

-374 VISKSDPKTVESVI
+374 VIAKSDPKTVESVI
-388 INITTKNTDVNS
+388 TNITTKNTDTNS
-400 TLSLKVMADLSEKN
+400 ALSLKVMADLAEKN
-414 PEALELVNQNN
+414 PEALEVVNQNN
-425 KTQMEKLI
+425 KEQMEKLV
-433 VDAIQ
+433 VDAVQ
-438 KGSSDEGSAN
+438 KGASNEGSAD
-448 LIAKIVSS
+448 LIAKVVSS
-456 ASTEVT
+456 GSAEVT
-462 YKMISEVSNNNNG
+462 NKMISEVSNNNNG
-475 ANSDLSAKVFK
+475 ANSDLTAKVLK

-499 DNTIKEKAIE
+499 DNSVKEKAIE
-509 QVVASS
+509 QAVVSAATSKDKNNDF
-515 SGNTRENAVFA
+515 G
-526 NVISDVIVKSDAETA
+526 NVISDVIVKSDATTA
-541 AKVMEKVTTSVD
+541 AKVMEKVTNSND
-553 NSGLALKVM
+553 SSGLALKVM
-562 ASVSEKDEK
+562 AEVSEKDSK

-576 SKKNENIVNKMIE
+576 SKNDSTIVNKLIE
-589 KSIKDIKGSD
+589 KSVKDVKGAESD
-599 SEIKLLSKVIA
+599 VKLLAKVI
-610 RNSNQ
+610 SKSTDQ
-615 KITEKLIGETAKKST
+615 KLTEKVLVETAKKNT
-630 SNKTLLAK
+630 NNKTLLAN
-638 VATETAKESKNLI
+638 VTTATIKESSNNV
-651 QNLATT
+651 QSLAVT
-657 ISTNQNINQNL
+657 ISTNQNIIENL
-668 NIQNLLVN
+668 AKNPEVIK
-676 AENIVLVFSANV
+676 AENISSVFVKNV

>member
-8 LLISIFLI
+8 LLISIFLFF
-16 LFTSHLFANE
+16 FTQPLLANE
-26 KIGTV
+26 KIGSV
-31 NKIEGS
+31 NNIKGN

-42 ENGEEQELSVYDE
+42 ENGEERELSVYDE
-55 LYLLDEIITSNG
+55 LYLLDEIISSNG
-67 GATVQFDDNSTIILK
+67 VSTIQFDDNSTIILK

-99 IFIGETIKGSVIVE
+99 IFVGEATKGSVIIE
-113 SCKAAKSD
+113 SGKIAKND

-162 VGTINIAAHW
+162 VGTINIAA
-172 ASYLVRQGNVGTIN
+172 
-186 IAAEGAVKT
+186 EGAVKT
-195 LYTPDQI
+195 LYSPDQV

-222 SMDTVSQDLVEASKI
+222 SMETVSQDLVEASKI

-255 QDAYGDGKI
+255 EDADGDGKI
-264 DLNDIAAIKQAIKE
+264 DLNYIAAIKQSIKE
-278 EKQEQINCIV
+278 EKQEQINFIV

-296 AFLSEVLNSSDESNV
+296 TFLSEVLNSSDESNV
-311 REVMN
+311 GEVMN
-316 KIVENNETLISQV
+316 KIVENNDALISQV

-345 SEATNQIKEKI
+345 NEVANQIKEKV

-374 VISKSDPKTVESVI
+374 VIAKSDPKTVESVI
-388 INITTKNTDVNS
+388 TNITTKNTDTNS
-400 TLSLKVMADLSEKN
+400 ALSLKVMADLAEKN
-414 PEALELVNQNN
+414 PEALEVVNQNN
-425 KTQMEKLI
+425 KEQMEKLV
-433 VDAIQ
+433 VDAVQ
-438 KGSSDEGSAN
+438 KGASDEGSAD
-448 LIAKIVSS
+448 LIAKVVSS
-456 ASTEVT
+456 ASAEVT
-462 YKMISEVSNNNNG
+462 NKMISEVSNNNNG
-475 ANSDLSAKVFK
+475 ANSDLTAKVLK

-499 DNTIKEKAIE
+499 DNSVKEKAIE
-509 QVVASS
+509 QAVVSAATSKDKNNDF
-515 SGNTRENAVFA
+515 G
-526 NVISDVIVKSDAETA
+526 NVISDIIVKSDAATA
-541 AKVMEKVTTSVD
+541 AKVMEKVTNSND
-553 NSGLALKVM
+553 SSGLALKIM
-562 ASVSEKDEK
+562 AEVSEKDSK

-576 SKKNENIVNKMIE
+576 SKNDSTIVNKLIE
-589 KSIKDIKGSD
+589 KSVKDVKGAESD
-599 SEIKLLSKVIA
+599 VKLLAKVI
-610 RNSNQ
+610 SKSTDQ
-615 KITEKLIGETAKKST
+615 KLIEKVLVETAKKNT
-630 SNKTLLAK
+630 NNKTLLAN
-638 VATETAKESKNLI
+638 VTTATIKESSNTA
-651 QNLATT
+651 QSLAVT
-657 ISTNQNINQNL
+657 ISSNQSIIESVAKNPEVIK
-668 NIQNLLVN
+668 
-676 AENIVLVFSANV
+676 AENISSVFAKNV

>member
-8 LLISIFLI
+8 LLISIFL
-16 LFTSHLFANE
+16 LFFSQQLFANE

-31 NKIEGS
+31 NKIQGN

-42 ENGEEQELSVYDE
+42 ESGEERELSVYDE
-55 LYLLDEIITSNG
+55 LYLLDEIVVSNG
-67 GATVQFDDNSTIILK
+67 GATIQFDDNSTIILK

-99 IFIGETIKGSVIVE
+99 IFVGETIKGSVIVE
-113 SCKAAKSD
+113 SGKIAKSD

-162 VGTINIAAHW
+162 VGTINIAA
-172 ASYLVRQGNVGTIN
+172 
-186 IAAEGAVKT
+186 EGAIKT
-195 LYTPDQI
+195 LYTPDQV

-222 SMDTVSQDLVEASKI
+222 SMETVSQDLVEASKI

-255 QDAYGDGKI
+255 EDADGDGKI

-278 EKQEQINCIV
+278 EKQEQINFIV

-296 AFLSEVLNSSDESNV
+296 TFLSEVLNSSDEGNV
-311 REVMN
+311 GEVMN
-316 KIVENNETLISQV
+316 KIVENNDALIFQV

-363 GSDKSAEVLSK
+363 GSDKSSEVLSK

-388 INITTKNTDVNS
+388 INITTKNTDANS

-414 PEALELVNQNN
+414 PEALESINQNN
-425 KTQMEKLI
+425 KTQMEKLV
-433 VDAIQ
+433 VDAVQ

-456 ASTEVT
+456 ASAEVT
-462 YKMISEVSNNNNG
+462 NKMVSEVSNNNNG

-499 DNTIKEKAIE
+499 DNNVKEKAIE

-515 SGNTRENAVFA
+515 IGNTRENAVFA

-541 AKVMEKVTTSVD
+541 ARVMEKVTTSVD

-571 KLEEV
+571 KIEEI
-576 SKKNENIVNKMIE
+576 SKKNENIVNSMIE
-589 KSIKDIKGSD
+589 KSIKNTKGSD
-599 SEIKLLSKVIA
+599 SEIKLLAKVIS

-615 KITEKLIGETAKKST
+615 KITEKLISETAKKSR
-630 SNKTLLAK
+630 SNKTLMAK
-638 VATETAKESKNLI
+638 VATETAKESKNQI

-668 NIQNLLVN
+668 NTQNLLVN
-676 AENIVLVFSANV
+676 AENIALVFSANV

>member
-8 LLISIFLI
+8 LLISIFL
-16 LFTSHLFANE
+16 LFFSQQLFANE

-31 NKIEGS
+31 NKIEGN

-42 ENGEEQELSVYDE
+42 ESGEERELSVYDE
-55 LYLLDEIITSNG
+55 LYLLDEIVVSNG
-67 GATVQFDDNSTIILK
+67 GATIQFDDNSTIILK

-99 IFIGETIKGSVIVE
+99 IFIGETIKGSVIIE
-113 SCKAAKSD
+113 SGKIAKSD

-162 VGTINIAAHW
+162 VGTINIAA
-172 ASYLVRQGNVGTIN
+172 
-186 IAAEGAVKT
+186 EGAIKT
-195 LYTPDQI
+195 LYTPDQV

-222 SMDTVSQDLVEASKI
+222 SMETVSQDLVEASKI

-255 QDAYGDGKI
+255 EDADGDGKI

-278 EKQEQINCIV
+278 EKQEQINFIV

-296 AFLSEVLNSSDESNV
+296 TFLSEVLNSSDEGNV
-311 REVMN
+311 GEVMN
-316 KIVENNETLISQV
+316 KIVENNDALISQV

-345 SEATNQIKEKI
+345 SDATNQIKEKI

-388 INITTKNTDVNS
+388 TNITIKNTDANS

-414 PEALELVNQNN
+414 PEALESVNQNN
-425 KTQMEKLI
+425 KAQMEKLV

-456 ASTEVT
+456 ASAEVT
-462 YKMISEVSNNNNG
+462 NKMISEVSNNNNG
-475 ANSDLSAKVFK
+475 VNSDLSAKVFK

-499 DNTIKEKAIE
+499 DNSVKEKAIE

-515 SGNTRENAVFA
+515 TGNTRENAVFA

-541 AKVMEKVTTSVD
+541 ASVMEKVSTSAD

-571 KLEEV
+571 KLEEI

-589 KSIKDIKGSD
+589 KSIRDIKDSD

-615 KITEKLIGETAKKST
+615 KITEKLISETAKKSR
-630 SNKTLLAK
+630 SNKTLMAK
-638 VATETAKESKNLI
+638 VATETAKESKNQI

-668 NIQNLLVN
+668 NTQNLLVN
-676 AENIVLVFSANV
+676 AENIALVFSANV

>member
-8 LLISIFLI
+8 LLISIFLMF
-16 LFTSHLFANE
+16 FTQQLFANE

-31 NKIEGS
+31 NKIEGN

-42 ENGEEQELSVYDE
+42 ESGEERELSVYDE
-55 LYLLDEIITSNG
+55 LYLLDEIISADG
-67 GATVQFDDNSTIILK
+67 DATIQFDDNSTIIIK
-82 NNTSFKVTE
+82 DNTSFKVTE

-99 IFIGETIKGSVIVE
+99 IFVGETIKGSVIVE
-113 SCKAAKSD
+113 SGKIAKSD

-140 FNIENKPD
+140 FNIENKTD

-162 VGTINIAAHW
+162 VGTINIAA
-172 ASYLVRQGNVGTIN
+172 
-186 IAAEGAVKT
+186 EGAIKT
-195 LYTPDQI
+195 LYTSDQV

-222 SMDTVSQDLVEASKI
+222 SMETVSQDLVEASKI

-255 QDAYGDGKI
+255 EDADGDGKI

-278 EKQEQINCIV
+278 EKQEQINFIV

-296 AFLSEVLNSSDESNV
+296 TFLSEVLNSSDESNIG
-311 REVMN
+311 EVMN
-316 KIVENNETLISQV
+316 KIIENNDTLISQV

-363 GSDKSAEVLSK
+363 GSDKGAEVLSK

-388 INITTKNTDVNS
+388 TNITTKNTDANS

-414 PEALELVNQNN
+414 PEALESINQNN
-425 KTQMEKLI
+425 KAQMEKLV
-433 VDAIQ
+433 VDAVQ

-456 ASTEVT
+456 ASAEVT
-462 YKMISEVSNNNNG
+462 NKMISEVSNNNNG

-499 DNTIKEKAIE
+499 DNSVKEKAIE

-515 SGNTRENAVFA
+515 TGNTTENAVFA

-541 AKVMEKVTTSVD
+541 ASVMEKVSTSAD
-553 NSGLALKVM
+553 NSGLVLKVM

-571 KLEEV
+571 KLEEI

-589 KSIKDIKGSD
+589 KAIRDIKGSD

-615 KITEKLIGETAKKST
+615 KITEKLISETAKKST
-630 SNKTLLAK
+630 SNKTLMAK
-638 VATETAKESKNLI
+638 VATETAKESKNQI

-668 NIQNLLVN
+668 NTQNLLVN
-676 AENIVLVFSANV
+676 AENIALVFSANV

>member
-8 LLISIFLI
+8 LLISIFL
-16 LFTSHLFANE
+16 LFFTQQLFANE

-31 NKIEGS
+31 NKIEGN

-42 ENGEEQELSVYDE
+42 ESDEERELSVYDE
-55 LYLLDEIITSNG
+55 LYLLDEIVSSNG
-67 GATVQFDDNSTIILK
+67 GATIQFDDNSTIILK

-99 IFIGETIKGSVIVE
+99 IFVGETIKGSVIVE
-113 SCKAAKSD
+113 SGKIAKSD

-162 VGTINIAAHW
+162 VGTINIAA
-172 ASYLVRQGNVGTIN
+172 
-186 IAAEGAVKT
+186 EGAVKT
-195 LYTPDQI
+195 LYTPDQV

-222 SMDTVSQDLVEASKI
+222 SMETVSQDLVEASKI

-255 QDAYGDGKI
+255 EDADGDGKI

-278 EKQEQINCIV
+278 EKQEQINFIV

-296 AFLSEVLNSSDESNV
+296 AFLSEVLNSSDENNV
-311 REVMN
+311 GEVMN
-316 KIVENNETLISQV
+316 KIVENNDALISQV

-345 SEATNQIKEKI
+345 SEVANQIKEKV

-374 VISKSDPKTVESVI
+374 VIAKSDPKTVESVI
-388 INITTKNTDVNS
+388 TNITTKNTDTNS
-400 TLSLKVMADLSEKN
+400 ALSLKVMADLAEKN
-414 PEALELVNQNN
+414 PEALEVVNQNN
-425 KTQMEKLI
+425 KEQMEKLV
-433 VDAIQ
+433 VDAVQ
-438 KGSSDEGSAN
+438 KGASDEGSAD
-448 LIAKIVSS
+448 LIAKVVSS
-456 ASTEVT
+456 ASAEVT
-462 YKMISEVSNNNNG
+462 NKMISEVSNNNNG
-475 ANSDLSAKVFK
+475 ANSDLTAKVLK

-499 DNTIKEKAIE
+499 DNSVKEKAIE
-509 QVVASS
+509 QAVVSAATSKDKNNDF
-515 SGNTRENAVFA
+515 G
-526 NVISDVIVKSDAETA
+526 NVISDVIVKSDAATA
-541 AKVMEKVTTSVD
+541 AKVMEKVTNSND
-553 NSGLALKVM
+553 SSGLALKVM
-562 ASVSEKDEK
+562 AEVSEKDSK

-576 SKKNENIVNKMIE
+576 SKNDSTIVNKLIE
-589 KSIKDIKGSD
+589 KSVKDVKGAESD
-599 SEIKLLSKVIA
+599 VKLLAKVI
-610 RNSNQ
+610 SKSTDQ
-615 KITEKLIGETAKKST
+615 KLTEKVLVETAKKNT
-630 SNKTLLAK
+630 NNKTLLAN
-638 VATETAKESKNLI
+638 VTTATIKESSNNV
-651 QNLATT
+651 QSLAVT
-657 ISTNQNINQNL
+657 ISTNQNIIENL
-668 NIQNLLVN
+668 AKNPEVIK
-676 AENIVLVFSANV
+676 AENISSVFVKNV

>member
-8 LLISIFLI
+8 LLISIFLMF
-16 LFTSHLFANE
+16 FTQQLFANE

-31 NKIEGS
+31 NKIEGN

-42 ENGEEQELSVYDE
+42 ESGEERELSVYDE
-55 LYLLDEIITSNG
+55 LYLLDEIISADG
-67 GATVQFDDNSTIILK
+67 DATIQFDDNSTIIIK
-82 NNTSFKVTE
+82 DNTSFKVTE

-99 IFIGETIKGSVIVE
+99 IFVGETIKGSVIVE
-113 SCKAAKSD
+113 SGKIAKSD

-140 FNIENKPD
+140 FNIENKTD

-162 VGTINIAAHW
+162 VGTINIAA
-172 ASYLVRQGNVGTIN
+172 
-186 IAAEGAVKT
+186 EGAVKT
-195 LYTPDQI
+195 LYTPDQV

-222 SMDTVSQDLVEASKI
+222 SMETASQDLVEASKI

-255 QDAYGDGKI
+255 QDADGDGKI
-264 DLNDIAAIKQAIKE
+264 DLSDIAAIKQSIKE
-278 EKQEQINCIV
+278 EKQEQINFIL
-288 DNSKEDNT
+288 DNSKDDNT
-296 AFLSEVLNSSDESNV
+296 TFLSEVLNSSDESNV
-311 REVMN
+311 GIVMN
-316 KIVENNETLISQV
+316 KIVENNDTLIFQV

-334 DKDNKFITGSD
+334 DKDNKFITESN
-345 SEATNQIKEKI
+345 SEAANQIKEKV
-356 FEKIVQS
+356 FEKIVKS

-374 VISKSDPKTVESVI
+374 VIAKSDPKTVESVI
-388 INITTKNTDVNS
+388 TNITTKNTDTNS
-400 TLSLKVMADLSEKN
+400 ALSLKVMADLAEKN
-414 PEALELVNQNN
+414 PEALEIVNQNN
-425 KTQMEKLI
+425 KEQMEKLV
-433 VDAIQ
+433 VDAVQ

-448 LIAKIVSS
+448 LIAKVVSS
-456 ASTEVT
+456 ASAEVIN
-462 YKMISEVSNNNNG
+462 KMISEVIKNNSG
-475 ANSDLSAKVFK
+475 ANSDFSAKVLK

-499 DNTIKEKAIE
+499 DNSVKEKAIE

-515 SGNTRENAVFA
+515 SGNTKEKAVFA
-526 NVISDVIVKSDAETA
+526 NVISDMIVKSDAETA

-562 ASVSEKDEK
+562 ASVSEKDEE
-571 KLEEV
+571 KLEEI

-610 RNSNQ
+610 KSSNQ
-615 KITEKLIGETAKKST
+615 KITEKLISETAKKST
-630 SNKTLLAK
+630 SNKTLMAK
-638 VATETAKESKNLI
+638 VATEIIKESKNQI

-668 NIQNLLVN
+668 NIQNVLVN
-676 AENIVLVFSANV
+676 AENIALVFSANV

>member
-1 MIIKKNS
+1 M
-8 LLISIFLI
+8 F
-16 LFTSHLFANE
+16 FTQQLFANE

-31 NKIEGS
+31 NKIEGN

-42 ENGEEQELSVYDE
+42 ESGEERELSVYDE
-55 LYLLDEIITSNG
+55 LYLLDEIISADG
-67 GATVQFDDNSTIILK
+67 DATIQFDDNSTIIIK
-82 NNTSFKVTE
+82 DNTSFKVTE

-99 IFIGETIKGSVIVE
+99 IFVGETIKGSVIVE
-113 SCKAAKSD
+113 SGKIAKSD

-140 FNIENKPD
+140 FNIENKTD

-162 VGTINIAAHW
+162 VGTINIAA
-172 ASYLVRQGNVGTIN
+172 
-186 IAAEGAVKT
+186 EGAIKT
-195 LYTPDQI
+195 LYTSDQV

-222 SMDTVSQDLVEASKI
+222 SMETVSQDLVEASKI

-255 QDAYGDGKI
+255 EDADGDGKI

-278 EKQEQINCIV
+278 EKQEQINFIV

-296 AFLSEVLNSSDESNV
+296 TFLSEVLNSSDESNV
-311 REVMN
+311 GVVMN
-316 KIVENNETLISQV
+316 KIVENNDTLIFQV

-363 GSDKSAEVLSK
+363 GSDKGAEVLSK

-388 INITTKNTDVNS
+388 TNITTKNTDANS

-414 PEALELVNQNN
+414 PEALEIVNQNN
-425 KTQMEKLI
+425 KEQMEKLV
-433 VDAIQ
+433 VDAVQ

-448 LIAKIVSS
+448 LIAKVVSS
-456 ASTEVT
+456 ASAEVT
-462 YKMISEVSNNNNG
+462 NKMISEVINNNSG
-475 ANSDLSAKVFK
+475 ANSDLSAKVLK

-499 DNTIKEKAIE
+499 DNSVKEKAIE

-515 SGNTRENAVFA
+515 SGNTKENAVFA

-541 AKVMEKVTTSVD
+541 AKVMETVTASSD

-562 ASVSEKDEK
+562 ASVSEKDEE
-571 KLEEV
+571 KLEEI

-610 RNSNQ
+610 KSSNQ
-615 KITEKLIGETAKKST
+615 KITEKLISETAKKST
-630 SNKTLLAK
+630 SNKTLMAK
-638 VATETAKESKNLI
+638 VATEIIKESKNQI

-668 NIQNLLVN
+668 NIQNVLVN
-676 AENIVLVFSANV
+676 AENIALVFSANV

>member
-8 LLISIFLI
+8 LLISIFLMF
-16 LFTSHLFANE
+16 FTQQLFANE

-31 NKIEGS
+31 NKIEGN

-42 ENGEEQELSVYDE
+42 ESGEERELSVYDE
-55 LYLLDEIITSNG
+55 LYLLDEIVSSNG

-99 IFIGETIKGSVIVE
+99 IFVGETIKGSVIVE
-113 SCKAAKSD
+113 SGKIAKSD

-162 VGTINIAAHW
+162 VGTINIAA
-172 ASYLVRQGNVGTIN
+172 
-186 IAAEGAVKT
+186 EGAVKT
-195 LYTPDQI
+195 LYSPDQV

-222 SMDTVSQDLVEASKI
+222 SMETVSQDLVEASKI

-255 QDAYGDGKI
+255 EDADGDGKI
-264 DLNDIAAIKQAIKE
+264 DLNDIAAIKQSIKE
-278 EKQEQINCIV
+278 EKQDQINFIV

-311 REVMN
+311 GEVMN
-316 KIVENNETLISQV
+316 KIVENNDALISQV

-345 SEATNQIKEKI
+345 NEVANQIKEKV

-374 VISKSDPKTVESVI
+374 VIAKSDPKTVESVI
-388 INITTKNTDVNS
+388 TNITTKNTDTNS
-400 TLSLKVMADLSEKN
+400 ALSLKVMADLAEKN
-414 PEALELVNQNN
+414 PEALEVVNQNN
-425 KTQMEKLI
+425 KEQMEKLV
-433 VDAIQ
+433 VDAVQ
-438 KGSSDEGSAN
+438 KGASDEGSAD
-448 LIAKIVSS
+448 LIAKVVSS
-456 ASTEVT
+456 ASAEVT
-462 YKMISEVSNNNNG
+462 NKMISEVSNNNNG
-475 ANSDLSAKVFK
+475 ANSDLTAKVLK

-499 DNTIKEKAIE
+499 DNSVKEKAIE
-509 QVVASS
+509 QAVVSAAISKDKNNDF
-515 SGNTRENAVFA
+515 G
-526 NVISDVIVKSDAETA
+526 NVISDIIVKSDAATA
-541 AKVMEKVTTSVD
+541 AKVMEKVTNSND
-553 NSGLALKVM
+553 SSGLALKVM
-562 ASVSEKDEK
+562 AEVSEKDSK

-576 SKKNENIVNKMIE
+576 SKNDSIIVNKLIE
-589 KSIKDIKGSD
+589 KSVKDVKGAESD
-599 SEIKLLSKVIA
+599 VKLLAKVI
-610 RNSNQ
+610 SKSTDQ
-615 KITEKLIGETAKKST
+615 KLIEKVLVETAKKNT
-630 SNKTLLAK
+630 NNKTLLAN
-638 VATETAKESKNLI
+638 VTTAMIKESSNTA
-651 QNLATT
+651 QSLAVT
-657 ISTNQNINQNL
+657 ISSNQSIIESVAKNPEVIK
-668 NIQNLLVN
+668 
-676 AENIVLVFSANV
+676 AENISSVFAKNV

>member
-1 MIIKKNS
+1 M
-8 LLISIFLI
+8 F
-16 LFTSHLFANE
+16 FTQQLFANE

-31 NKIEGS
+31 NKIEGN

-42 ENGEEQELSVYDE
+42 ESGEERELSVYDE
-55 LYLLDEIITSNG
+55 LYLLDEIISADG
-67 GATVQFDDNSTIILK
+67 DATIQFDDNSTIIIK
-82 NNTSFKVTE
+82 DNTSFKVTE

-99 IFIGETIKGSVIVE
+99 IFVGETIKGSVIVE
-113 SCKAAKSD
+113 SGKIAKSD

-140 FNIENKPD
+140 FNIENKTD

-162 VGTINIAAHW
+162 VGTINIAA
-172 ASYLVRQGNVGTIN
+172 
-186 IAAEGAVKT
+186 EGAVKT
-195 LYTPDQI
+195 LYTPDQV

-222 SMDTVSQDLVEASKI
+222 SMETASQDLVEASKI

-255 QDAYGDGKI
+255 QDADGDGKI
-264 DLNDIAAIKQAIKE
+264 DLSDIAAIKQSIKE
-278 EKQEQINCIV
+278 EKQEQINFIL
-288 DNSKEDNT
+288 DNSKDDNT
-296 AFLSEVLNSSDESNV
+296 TFLSEVLNSSDESNV
-311 REVMN
+311 GIVMN
-316 KIVENNETLISQV
+316 KIVENNDTLIFQV

-334 DKDNKFITGSD
+334 DKDNKFITESN
-345 SEATNQIKEKI
+345 SEAANQIKEKV

-374 VISKSDPKTVESVI
+374 VIAKSDPKTVESVI
-388 INITTKNTDVNS
+388 TNITTKNTDTNS
-400 TLSLKVMADLSEKN
+400 ALSLKVMADLAEKN
-414 PEALELVNQNN
+414 PEALEIVNQNN
-425 KTQMEKLI
+425 KEQMEKLV
-433 VDAIQ
+433 VDAVQ

-448 LIAKIVSS
+448 LIAKVVSS
-456 ASTEVT
+456 ASAEVT
-462 YKMISEVSNNNNG
+462 NKMISEVINNNSG
-475 ANSDLSAKVFK
+475 ANSDLSAKVLK

-499 DNTIKEKAIE
+499 DNSVKEKAIE

-515 SGNTRENAVFA
+515 SGNTKENAVFA

-541 AKVMEKVTTSVD
+541 AKVMETVTASSD

-562 ASVSEKDEK
+562 ASVSEKDGE
-571 KLEEV
+571 KLEEI

-589 KSIKDIKGSD
+589 KSIKDIKGSI
-599 SEIKLLSKVIA
+599 SEIKLLAKVIA
-610 RNSNQ
+610 KSSNQ
-615 KITEKLIGETAKKST
+615 KITEKLISETAKKST
-630 SNKTLLAK
+630 SNKTLMAK
-638 VATETAKESKNLI
+638 VATEIIKESKNQI

-668 NIQNLLVN
+668 NIQNVLVN
-676 AENIVLVFSANV
+676 AENIALVFSANV

>member
-8 LLISIFLI
+8 LLISIFLMF
-16 LFTSHLFANE
+16 FTQQLFANE

-31 NKIEGS
+31 NKIEGN

-113 SCKAAKSD
+113 SGKIAKSD

-140 FNIENKPD
+140 FNIESKPD
-148 GTSDVGLSKDSFGN
+148 GTSDVGLSTDSFGN
-162 VGTINIAAHW
+162 VGI
-172 ASYLVRQGNVGTIN
+172 IN
-186 IAAEGAVKT
+186 IAAEGAIKT
-195 LYTPDQI
+195 LYTSDQV

-222 SMDTVSQDLVEASKI
+222 SMETVSQDLVEASKI

-255 QDAYGDGKI
+255 EDADGDGKI

-278 EKQEQINCIV
+278 EKQEQINFIV

-296 AFLSEVLNSSDESNV
+296 TFLSEVLNSSDESNV
-311 REVMN
+311 SEVMN

-388 INITTKNTDVNS
+388 INITTKNTDTNS
-400 TLSLKVMADLSEKN
+400 ALSLKVMADLAEKN
-414 PEALELVNQNN
+414 PEALESVNQNN
-425 KTQMEKLI
+425 KAQMEKLV

-462 YKMISEVSNNNNG
+462 NKMISEVSNNNIG

-499 DNTIKEKAIE
+499 DNSVKEKAIE

-515 SGNTRENAVFA
+515 SGNTKEKAVFA
-526 NVISDVIVKSDAETA
+526 NVISDMIVKSDAETA

-562 ASVSEKDEK
+562 ASVSEKDEE
-571 KLEEV
+571 KLEEI

-610 RNSNQ
+610 KSSNQ
-615 KITEKLIGETAKKST
+615 KITEKLISETAKKST
-630 SNKTLLAK
+630 SNKTLMAK
-638 VATETAKESKNLI
+638 VATEIIKESKNQI

-668 NIQNLLVN
+668 NIQNVLVN
-676 AENIVLVFSANV
+676 AENIALVFSANV